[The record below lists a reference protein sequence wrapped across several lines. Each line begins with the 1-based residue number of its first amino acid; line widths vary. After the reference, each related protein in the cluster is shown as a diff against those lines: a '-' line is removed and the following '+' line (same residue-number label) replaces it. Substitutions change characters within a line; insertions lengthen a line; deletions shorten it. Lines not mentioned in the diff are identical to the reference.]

1 MIAILKL
8 ISLLIRFNLESF
20 TILTFLGVI
29 FLVKKLTAGVLQG
42 TSYRENMKVEWN
54 GETYEIEI
62 RALNNSEASQI
73 EVLMQEGVTMKG
85 RSGRGGQLEQTMDFD
100 TAKNLLGRKKADVKA
115 VVLGTTDEAITEKV
129 VQNEFPPVL
138 VEQIANRIREISGIA
153 IDDVR
158 QFNEG
163 ITNPSN

>member
-1 MIAILKL
+1 M
-8 ISLLIRFNLESF
+8 
-20 TILTFLGVI
+20 
-29 FLVKKLTAGVLQG
+29 VKKLTAGVLQG